1 MPYTT
6 VALVNEVA
14 QAQAVADELHAAGFP
29 SDAISLV
36 FPERHD
42 PDLIHFAPTTPTTPQ
57 TPRSSG
63 NTWKSAEVTPIHP
76 EGLAATIVPGLGR
89 LFATGPILTILSG
102 VGVRTSS
109 DSMVKTLIEM
119 GLAPSDAR
127 HCTSCLGLGQ
137 ILIAVRTDE
146 ESCSLLVSEI
156 IRHHGGRDISRSA
169 WPIAEQRPF
178 VPA

>member
-14 QAQAVADELHAAGFP
+14 QAHAISDELHGAGFP
-29 SDAISLV
+29 SDATSLV

-42 PDLIHFAPTTPTTPQ
+42 PDLIHFAPTTPTTPL

-63 NTWKSAEVTPIHP
+63 QDWTSADSAIDHVAGI
-76 EGLAATIVPGLGR
+76 AATIVPGLGR
-89 LFATGPILTILSG
+89 LLATGPILTLLSG
-102 VGVRTSS
+102 VGMRATPEG
-109 DSMVKTLIEM
+109 MVKTLIGM

-146 ESCSLLVSEI
+146 ESCSLLVAEI
-156 IRHHGGRDISRSA
+156 IRHHGGRDISQSA
-169 WPIAEQRPF
+169 WPIADQLPF
-178 VPA
+178 VPV